1 MYDLI
6 QLSQKRCARE
16 ELYKK
21 SFQRSPLSWYSQRG
35 VLGDKCW
42 PKKDDGVIGDK
53 SLGWSLTVVRGLSL
67 TMRTA
72 SATNV
77 CNSIKEGKRRV
88 FPMVLLS
95 APLNNLTIISQLPPW
110 LGA

>member
-1 MYDLI
+1 MYDFI
-6 QLSQKRCARE
+6 QLSQKRCAKE

-21 SFQRSPLSWYSQRG
+21 SFRMSALSWYPQRG

-42 PKKDDGVIGDK
+42 PKKNDGVIGDK
-53 SLGWSLTVVRGLSL
+53 SLGWSLTVVRGLLL

-77 CNSIKEGKRRV
+77 YNSIKEGKRRV
-88 FPMVLLS
+88 FPMILLS
-95 APLNNLTIISQLPPW
+95 AP
-110 LGA
+110 

>member
-1 MYDLI
+1 MVLA
-6 QLSQKRCARE
+6 KRDVRRQMLA
-16 ELYKK
+16 
-21 SFQRSPLSWYSQRG
+21 
-35 VLGDKCW
+35 
-42 PKKDDGVIGDK
+42 KKDDGVIGDK